1 MFDGNYT
8 FGEIETGPWGCY
20 RPGQGTFL
28 LRLLI
33 KLGLSR
39 GPVCKWIRNRWKRRH
54 SSVVDHVV
62 RGIKFRLHIKDN
74 TTDGKL
80 LTSSKFYDKKEIAA
94 LGTGGV
100 FIDIGANTGYY
111 SLMMAM
117 GAFSRVIAV
126 EPNPPTLER
135 LRANIQLNGKERI
148 ITVIPSCVG
157 PQGFAPIY
165 CKGGLG
171 GASLIRPDQVTEPVF
186 VASTP
191 LIEIIKEQRITRID
205 ALKIDVEGYEDR
217 ALMPFFESAPR
228 TLWPKIMVIEHCHSE
243 YWSKDVIRYLLG
255 VGYCLKLKTR
265 GNSILRIDR
274 PMEDLHRSGQES
286 DVIDLHQ
293 G

>member
-8 FGEIETGPWGCY
+8 FGAIATEPWGCY
-20 RPGQGTFL
+20 RPGHGTFL
-28 LRLLI
+28 LRLAI

-54 SSVVDHVV
+54 FPVVDHVV
-62 RGIKFRLHIKDN
+62 HGIRFRLHIKDN

-80 LTSSKFYDKKEIAA
+80 LTSSKFYDKREIAA

-111 SLMMAM
+111 SLMMAT
-117 GAFSRVIAV
+117 GAFSRIVAI

-135 LRANIQLNGKERI
+135 LRANIQLNGKERMI
-148 ITVIPSCVG
+148 AVVPSCVG

-171 GASLIRPDQVTEPVF
+171 GASLIRPDQVTEPVL
-186 VASTP
+186 VASMP
-191 LIEIIKEQRITRID
+191 LIEIMEEQGITRID

-228 TLWPKIMVIEHCHSE
+228 ALWPRIMVIEHCHSE
-243 YWSKDVIRYLLG
+243 CWSEDVIRYLLY
-255 VGYCLKLKTR
+255 VGYSLKLKTR
-265 GNSILRIDR
+265 GNSILRLGR
-274 PMEDLHRSGQES
+274 KTADLH
-286 DVIDLHQ
+286 H
-293 G
+293 